1 LNGRNLAVGL
11 VVGLLI
17 GAAVAY
23 AIAGPVASRRV
34 TITSVTTATSIS
46 TSVSTQD
53 ITITTTPNSGT
64 TASYSSIQTAGG
76 YGSHVLH
83 SSNNGW
89 DFSVILNSLAV
100 SSGSADTTIDVYVNL
115 TYTANNPNYPEKVRM
130 ANPLINPVVYCSGG
144 PACGGNSGQKVWA
157 WNPPNVSL
165 VNVTV
170 YSGSWYFSGPYP
182 VSLSGIQQSTYTLSI
197 WPLIEPSGT
206 TDGGYSIGQSLLINA
221 TLGQSLMINETIG
234 VS

>member
-1 LNGRNLAVGL
+1 MNGRNLAVGL

-17 GAAVAY
+17 GAALTY
-23 AIAGPVASRRV
+23 AIAGPVASR
-34 TITSVTTATSIS
+34 TITATSVTTVSSIS

-53 ITITTTPNSGT
+53 ITITTTPNPGT
-64 TASYSSIQTAGG
+64 TASYYSIQTASG
-76 YGSHVLH
+76 YGSQVFH

-89 DFSVILNSLAV
+89 DFYVTLNTLAV
-100 SSGSADTTIDVYVNL
+100 SAGSAESTIDVYVNL
-115 TYTANNPNYPEKVRM
+115 TYTSSNTNQPLKVRV
-130 ANPLINPVVYCSGG
+130 ANPLINPVVYCYSG
-144 PACGGNSGQKVWA
+144 PFCGNPGVKVWA

-165 VNVTV
+165 VNMTV

-182 VSLSGIQQSTYTLSI
+182 ISLSGIEPSTYTLSI
-197 WPLIEPSGT
+197 WPLIEPAGT
-206 TDGGYSIGQSLLINA
+206 TDGGYSIGQSLMINA